1 MRVRRHTLIGVAAA
15 AVGLA
20 VSAVGLALRGG
31 MPRPSA
37 TAITRFVAEVPI
49 VLLTDGSLVAVSDPD
64 AAGRA
69 TISLTR
75 GVTRRA
81 LGEVIAPGTTNEA
94 MDNSRFVS
102 LRSAGREPLVVL
114 YQVGAPPS
122 HRVIM
127 SGRFGPTGA
136 AISPDG
142 SSILVESS
150 HVLWA
155 CELATGRRTRLGSR
169 PCTLLAVWSDGG
181 RSISYPV
188 YHSSSTAIERQAV
201 GGGNP
206 QVICNL
212 GSARL
217 ETLSPGG
224 AALLATRAG
233 ALWCLRLGDQTW
245 WKLSTSKLA
254 PGSHDFLWSRSGRL
268 CAVLDRPDRR
278 LLVVGVAAGRVVH
291 SVRLPSAD
299 SLVSL
304 FGWLPGESAIT
315 YTSAYA
321 DGSIAVKRVMVG
333 E

>member
-1 MRVRRHTLIGVAAA
+1 MVRRHTLIGVAAA

-201 GGGNP
+201 GGATPKSSATWGR
-206 QVICNL
+206 L
-212 GSARL
+212 GWKHFHRR
-217 ETLSPGG
+217 G
-224 AALLATRAG
+224 RIAG
-233 ALWCLRLGDQTW
+233 DTCWCSVSLRLGD
-245 WKLSTSKLA
+245 K
-254 PGSHDFLWSRSGRL
+254 PGGN
-268 CAVLDRPDRR
+268 CRR
-278 LLVVGVAAGRVVH
+278 LSLHPVRTISSGLVVEGCVPFWIAPTVASRRRRCSRRVVH
-291 SVRLPSAD
+291 SMRLPSAD

-304 FGWLPGESAIT
+304 LAGCRANQPSL